1 MYNLHFR
8 VLISLCFMQIF
19 DRLRNEKPDV
29 IKNVKAIEANFE
41 AHDLNISQANK
52 DIIWDEVD
60 VRDAVRF
67 CTTKSSACDLIL
79 VFCFLVL
86 VAKSHLHMA

>member
-1 MYNLHFR
+1 M
-8 VLISLCFMQIF
+8 
-19 DRLRNEKPDV
+19 

-60 VRDAVRF
+60 VRDAV
-67 CTTKSSACDLIL
+67 
-79 VFCFLVL
+79 
-86 VAKSHLHMA
+86 